1 LAAFTTQKYNP
12 LRFMIQFYIDL
23 GEPFW
28 MSGASLGT
36 TTPDEDLFSEIF
48 TMEIY
53 TIFWQWL
60 VDPATTVLEEI
71 FFRLKG
77 GITGAIPGWI

>member
-1 LAAFTTQKYNP
+1 
-12 LRFMIQFYIDL
+12 MIQFYIDL

-36 TTPDEDLFSEIF
+36 TTPDADIFSEIF